1 MKCEECDQE
10 MLEADSCIYTYIKNG
25 NKVYQRSRKHFE
37 EPSGRCE
44 DCGIKHGGVHHYGCD
59 EETCPICG
67 EQLISCD
74 CFEGH
79 IELLAEIRQVE
90 PIH

>member
-10 MLEADSCIYTYIKNG
+10 MLEADSCTYTYIKRN
-25 NKVYQRSRKHFE
+25 NQVYQRLRNHFE

-44 DCGIKHGGVHHYGCD
+44 DCGIEHGGVHHYGCYTED
-59 EETCPICG
+59 CPICG
-67 EQLISCD
+67 EKLVSCD
-74 CFEGH
+74 CFGEH

-90 PIH
+90 SIH